1 MADTNKGDFLVG
13 LLVGSALGA
22 ALGLLYAPHSGDE
35 TRDTIKRRGIDI
47 KDSAADVYDQV
58 KDQTTTIASQVKD
71 SATNLA
77 SSVKDTATNAV
88 SNASVTFLRTKE
100 EVDVEVREVENL
112 SSLESDDIKD
122 ADAIDGLTVE
132 QSISRTD
139 VQPSV

>member
-35 TRDTIKRRGIDI
+35 TRDTIKRKGIEI

-71 SATNLA
+71 SAANLA
-77 SSVKDTATNAV
+77 SNVKDSATNAV
-88 SNASVTFLRTKE
+88 STASATLSRTKE
-100 EVDVEVREVENL
+100 GSDVEALPELGIIEEAGPT
-112 SSLESDDIKD
+112 S
-122 ADAIDGLTVE
+122 GLTAE
-132 QSISRTD
+132 QPVSRTD
-139 VQPSV
+139 M

>member
-35 TRDTIKRRGIDI
+35 TRDTIKRKGIEI

-71 SATNLA
+71 SAANLA
-77 SSVKDTATNAV
+77 SSVKDSTTNAV
-88 SNASVTFLRTKE
+88 STASATLSRTKE
-100 EVDVEVREVENL
+100 GSDVEAGSELGNIERVGAT
-112 SSLESDDIKD
+112 SSLTD
-122 ADAIDGLTVE
+122 E

-139 VQPSV
+139 V